1 MGTTYMTLSQLT
13 NGIIGDICALK
24 QTYQEQLSSLAAKIV
39 NEAKTYTL
47 PCEKIVDGSAEAYEQ
62 ALGGALMKVPSTF
75 IAPNKI
81 VLQNAPPLGSLIKAK
96 FTCLD
101 GI

>member
-1 MGTTYMTLSQLT
+1 MNLSNLT

-39 NEAKTYTL
+39 NEARTYTL
-47 PCEKIVDGSAEAYEQ
+47 PCEKVVDGSAEAYEQ
-62 ALGGALMKVPSTF
+62 AQGGALVKVPSTF
-75 IAPNKI
+75 ITPNKI
-81 VLQNAPPLGSLIKAK
+81 VLQSAPAVGSLIKAK

-101 GI
+101 